1 MKQFWIFLS
10 TLAALICLSLIYP
23 AAAAPT
29 LPEQCEHCKTAVT
42 WQPLTEAD
50 SESAIL
56 PGGHYYLAFEG
67 DSCTWAEKSV
77 PQKTCL
83 YLNGKTLKG
92 AARAFYITGELSIL
106 GEGTVTAPG
115 PASKA
120 SGGTIEVYK
129 TGTLNLY
136 GGTLT
141 SHTREDGVTYTV
153 NGGCVNSQG
162 IFRMYGGTIRDG
174 LANNTGGNVFISIT
188 GQFFS
193 YGGTVEGDGNRNHS
207 VVTRGKVELAG
218 DANLNMIW
226 LFPNVEDGGPSLRDM
241 LTVQPTYS
249 GTAGA
254 YFSGA
259 TEGLIIGSAKAEF
272 PGTLTIKE
280 RQPTIYHG
288 QLLLWFDS
296 PVMILGENPTP
307 CATLQEALQEATD
320 TIVLMKDVVE
330 TITSDT
336 GAVLDLNGHSLTG
349 NITGKLL
356 CMDSETDDY
365 TVADGIYGTVT
376 PSEGLKARDGYLM
389 LEKDGLVSFHRLN
402 LEITGMALRTE
413 SAGMYFTAAFSGD
426 EMIKDRVQSFG
437 LAASVE
443 GDPVLYP
450 DNVVRTALDSD
461 RFGTGIENTSTLIR
475 DIIKPE
481 NRQLVNELNSK
492 IPIYGRA
499 YVQLTDGTYHYGG
512 CQRRSLQQQVE
523 YIDKM
528 WSATTV
534 LQQSKLVEFYHNH
547 QDLMAQW
554 DIPKLRLV
562 TENVGNAAS
571 PLEALQTLEAR
582 RNEVEQYMRRQVTV
596 LWQVN
601 EPVTYSFKSNSGDPE
616 IDADNYINTFEPGEI
631 FSGLPYTHGSGN
643 AETFVFLAPPDEKGV
658 HTFQSLDPALIGGGG
673 GYTVNST
680 ARLGNNCA
688 DAVFAAWGRVSASV
702 SYSNSFNMTPYNGF
716 IPVGD
721 YETVEPTANRY
732 NMATKE
738 ITAANGKPVMYKAYS
753 QMQKGDAM
761 TLTVESGAGHAILVS
776 EVHVALKD
784 GQIDGETSYIIYH
797 DQTNS
802 NYSKGYTRYDET
814 IGQTVRVMGGYNK
827 KYTFAQLYSKGL
839 LPVTCKELIDSTP
852 LETEWVQDSIPVRT
866 GVNFFDGVITSNYW
880 IATVTV
886 GISDALGNPLQQ
898 CTRFVPQNEKLRCN
912 MSRFEAETE
921 QVVLQGDLD
930 LESLFPGSYSYRIS
944 CTLYTGRELTVSEGV
959 FQIP

>member
-1 MKQFWIFLS
+1 MKRILILLGIL
-10 TLAALICLSLIYP
+10 TALILP
-23 AAAAPT
+23 VMFFQVTAAPA

-42 WQPLTEAD
+42 WQPLTEALGET
-50 SESAIL
+50 SVL
-56 PGGHYYLAFEG
+56 PAGHYYLDFEG
-67 DSCTWAEKSV
+67 DHRQFPELSV
-77 PQKTCL
+77 PKKTCL
-83 YLNGKTLKG
+83 YLNGKTFEG
-92 AARAFYITGELSIL
+92 EARAFYVTGTLSIL
-106 GEGTVTAPG
+106 GDGTVTAPG

-174 LANNTGGNVFISIT
+174 LANNVGSNVFITIH

-193 YGGTVEGDGNRNHS
+193 YGGTVEGNGNRYHS
-207 VVTRGKVELAG
+207 VVTRGKVELVG
-218 DANLNMIW
+218 DASLNMIW
-226 LFPNVEDGGPSLRDM
+226 LFPNEEDGGPALHDM
-241 LTVQPTYS
+241 LNVLPTYS
-249 GTAGA
+249 GNTTL
-254 YFSGA
+254 YVSGVK
-259 TEGLIIGSAKAEF
+259 EGLDIGSAESPF
-272 PGTLTIKE
+272 PGTLTISGK
-280 RQPTIYHG
+280 QYKILDG
-288 QLLLWFDS
+288 QLYVWGES
-296 PVMILGENPTP
+296 PVMTPGEIATAY
-307 CATLQEALQEATD
+307 ATLQEALTNGKD
-320 TIVLMKDVVE
+320 KIVLLEDVAENV
-330 TITSDT
+330 TADT
-336 GAVLDLNGHSLTG
+336 DVLLDLNGHSVTGQVAGSLT
-349 NITGKLL
+349 
-356 CMDSETDDY
+356 CMDSATDDY
-365 TVADGIYGTVT
+365 SVTDGVYGTV
-376 PSEGLKARDGYLM
+376 SQSDGLVAAEGYLPITRDGA
-389 LEKDGLVSFHRLN
+389 VSFHRLN
-402 LEITGMALRTE
+402 TQLTGMALRPE
-413 SAGMYFTAAFSGD
+413 EAGLYFTGAFTGD
-426 EMIKDRVQSFG
+426 EMVKAQVETFG
-437 LAASVE
+437 ITASLK
-443 GDPVLYP
+443 GDPLTYP
-450 DNVVRTALDSD
+450 ETAVQTALEGEL
-461 RFGTGIENTSTLIR
+461 FATGVENTSTLIR
-475 DIIKPE
+475 NIIKPE
-481 NRQLVNELNSK
+481 NRDWINEKNAA

-499 YVQLTDGTYHYGG
+499 YVKLRDGQILYSE
-512 CQRRSLQQQVE
+512 CKSRSLRQQLE
-523 YIDKM
+523 AIDLL
-528 WSATTV
+528 WSATTT
-534 LQQSKLVEFYHNH
+534 LQQSKLVDFYKNNKA
-547 QDLMAQW
+547 LTAQW
-554 DIPKLRLV
+554 DIPKLRSVEENLGNV
-562 TENVGNAAS
+562 TS
-571 PLEALQTLEAR
+571 PLDALQTLEAR
-582 RNEVEQYMRRQVTV
+582 RNEVERYMRHQVTV

-601 EPVTYSFKSNSGDPE
+601 KPVTYSFKSNSGDPE

-732 NMATKE
+732 DMATKE
-738 ITAANGKPVMYKAYS
+738 ITAANGKAVMYKAYS

-827 KYTFAQLYSKGL
+827 KYTFAQLFSKGL
-839 LPVTCKELIDSTP
+839 LPVTCKELIDPAP
-852 LETEWVQDSIPVRT
+852 LEEEWVQDSIPVRT
-866 GVNFFDGVITSNYW
+866 QGNFFDGVITSNYW

-898 CTRFVPQNEKLRCN
+898 CTRFVPQDEKLCCN

-930 LESLFPGSYSYRIS
+930 LESLIPGSYSYKIS
-944 CTLYTGRELTVSEGV
+944 CTLYTGREMTVSEGV
-959 FQIP
+959 FQIS